1 MATAATTRSRHRP
14 HALRAHG
21 LCALCW
27 VGNGRDG
34 MRVAARCSGPWLG
47 GHRGA
52 SGAAPRGSPRRVG
65 GRSTIA
71 KLRFSVEWWYSS
83 IGGSYYGRAHGCGH
97 VFSCPWSGRVPQS
110 VMINYTLYIYTSI
123 HLYIYTSIHLY
134 TYTSIHLCTIQYR

>member
-65 GRSTIA
+65 SRSTIA

-83 IGGSYYGRAHGCGH
+83 IGGSYYVIMAVPMVVAMCSLAHGRGE
-97 VFSCPWSGRVPQS
+97 FL
-110 VMINYTLYIYTSI
+110 NL
-123 HLYIYTSIHLY
+123 L
-134 TYTSIHLCTIQYR
+134 